1 MQLTKTTI
9 ATLSLPKGRTD
20 HIFWDDELPGF
31 GLRLRGGT
39 RRFVIQYR
47 FAGQSRRESLGD
59 PRKVSLDD
67 ARRAAR
73 ARFAKLE
80 LGVDPGA
87 ERAKAKAAAEA
98 ARLTLALVSD
108 RYLEARKPV
117 VRPATHAAIT
127 RDLKLHWAPLRKRPI
142 ESIKRPDIAARL
154 GEITRGSGRAA
165 AKRARVSLS
174 AMYSWAMGEGLC
186 EVNPVVATNNPAEGA
201 KPRERVLSDD
211 ELRVVWRAC
220 ADDDFGRVVRL
231 LMLTGCRRDEIG
243 GLRWDEIDS
252 NSGVLT
258 IPGTRTKNHRELK
271 LPLPRAALA
280 ILPPRPEDDREHVF
294 GRGEASGRGRITQPS

>member
-1 MQLTKTTI
+1 MQLTKTIVT
-9 ATLSLPKGRTD
+9 ALSLPKGRTD

-31 GLRLRGGT
+31 GLSLR
-39 RRFVIQYR
+39 FAILYR

-108 RYLEARKPV
+108 RYLETRKPV

-127 RDLKLHWAPLRKRPI
+127 RDLKLHWAPLRKRSI
-142 ESIKRPDIAARL
+142 EGIKRPDIAARL

-165 AKRARVSLS
+165 AKRARVTLS
-174 AMYSWAMGEGLC
+174 AIIAGQWEKDC
-186 EVNPVVATNNPAEGA
+186 A
-201 KPRERVLSDD
+201 K
-211 ELRVVWRAC
+211 
-220 ADDDFGRVVRL
+220 
-231 LMLTGCRRDEIG
+231 
-243 GLRWDEIDS
+243 
-252 NSGVLT
+252 
-258 IPGTRTKNHRELK
+258 
-271 LPLPRAALA
+271 
-280 ILPPRPEDDREHVF
+280 
-294 GRGEASGRGRITQPS
+294 